1 MVPNSFAVDKLLRPV
16 SSSKK
21 LKLLRLGHS
30 LTDTELNEKY
40 SIDHLS
46 GGIQTKERSEI
57 IDEAKKSLLEACQ
70 VLFITPQ

>member
-1 MVPNSFAVDKLLRPV
+1 MVPNSFAVDKLLRLV